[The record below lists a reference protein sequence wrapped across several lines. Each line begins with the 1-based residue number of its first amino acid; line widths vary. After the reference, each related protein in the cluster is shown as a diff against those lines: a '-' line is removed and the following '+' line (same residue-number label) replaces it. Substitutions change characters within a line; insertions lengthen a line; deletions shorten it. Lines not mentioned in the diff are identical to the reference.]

1 MDSTKNLYAFV
12 GQKIYLEQYDPNS
25 NYDDP
30 ISISVDSATGDTI
43 VSRKV
48 SYIIDR
54 AFDAKYKVLQAV
66 FNDLETDTIAFKA
79 FDHYGRPEFEKYS
92 TVLLYIS
99 KSENGEFYFHQK
111 YQFDPLYKKK
121 NNSWVGKNGESVQEL
136 FDLKKKTVFK
146 ARGIFK

>member
-1 MDSTKNLYAFV
+1 MDN
-12 GQKIYLEQYDPNS
+12 
-25 NYDDP
+25 
-30 ISISVDSATGDTI
+30 
-43 VSRKV
+43 
-48 SYIIDR
+48 
-54 AFDAKYKVLQAV
+54 AFDAKYKIIQPV
-66 FNDLETDTIAFKA
+66 FNDLRTDTVVFKA
-79 FDHYGRPEFEKYS
+79 FDHYGRPAFEKYS

-99 KSENGEFYFHQK
+99 KSENGDYYFHQK